1 MNSKIKILVGI
12 LVVGI
17 VLLSG
22 CVEKPPVTT
31 TTTIQA
37 TTITSPVTTTTTIPE
52 KEISKQE
59 ALEIANQFLQSECD
73 TTFDEIETYRGRF
86 VDFYIDHIF
95 GGGGPRHI
103 IIPILERIY
112 NQCPELEKY
121 SNFWVAEKNVSGEN
135 IIVVVGKN
143 GEFIC
148 GFGAWGTNLREICR
162 KGRVTITTDK
172 TEYEQG
178 EMVKITVRN
187 DLVESIWYREWDT
200 KCSGTSFSIG
210 KKRDNGYS
218 FYPLGLAEC
227 AMDEVELKPKATRIY
242 ALNLNEWKK
251 TKFPHTDIDTG
262 VYKWRFIYI
271 LKNGDKESKTIY
283 SNEFTIKEKH
293 FDTIPPQPS
302 IPCNNKTVDEY
313 LMRGEYVTALGCLRK
328 AREHYLEI
336 GDVVGVSRCDE
347 LISKINEKL

>member
-37 TTITSPVTTTTTIPE
+37 TTITSSVTTTTTISE

-103 IIPILERIY
+103 IVPILERIY

-148 GFGAWGTNLREICR
+148 GFGAWGTNLKEICR
-162 KGRVTITTDK
+162 KDRIIITTDK

-178 EMVKITVRN
+178 EIVKISVINRYSEEISLCNYPTLESPIFYVEKFENGTWISVCCVGSCRCHSPCMARIKRCWKIQPNQMLEFKWCQEKETCRN
-187 DLVESIWYREWDT
+187 TQYISTQADSGKYRI
-200 KCSGTSFSIG
+200 KFNIGTS
-210 KKRDNGYS
+210 
-218 FYPLGLAEC
+218 
-227 AMDEVELKPKATRIY
+227 LKP
-242 ALNLNEWKK
+242 
-251 TKFPHTDIDTG
+251 
-262 VYKWRFIYI
+262 
-271 LKNGDKESKTIY
+271 IY
-283 SNEFTIKEKH
+283 SNEFTIK
-293 FDTIPPQPS
+293 
-302 IPCNNKTVDEY
+302 
-313 LMRGEYVTALGCLRK
+313 
-328 AREHYLEI
+328 
-336 GDVVGVSRCDE
+336 
-347 LISKINEKL
+347 